1 MAMGLPHLTQMWTCS
16 RDKDAEG
23 RTRSV
28 SKHALQGTEER
39 GGPRP
44 AATVA
49 SQRSTHRG
57 VPVRKIGFKLISAR
71 LKAYHPKDGD

>member
-39 GGPRP
+39 VARDQPQPSRAKGPRT
-44 AATVA
+44 AAYQ
-49 SQRSTHRG
+49 SE
-57 VPVRKIGFKLISAR
+57 K
-71 LKAYHPKDGD
+71 